1 MKKLTILVILL
12 ITTCT
17 IAMAQPRAIGVRLG
31 AAVGASY
38 QHGLGEKNMLQID
51 LEFPV
56 FTHMTVSAI
65 YDWIIPMNV
74 PGKGQLNLFAGV
86 GGTVG
91 LGWNLAYQY
100 GTMKDGAGN
109 KWKIRGYGY
118 GYSWGAGY
126 GYGRSGVGRPL
137 FGVFGATGHF
147 GVEYM
152 FWFPL
157 QVFCDWKP
165 TFGGFIGSW
174 KWKDADSKWKYSGFY
189 VPGLYNIAV
198 GARYCF

>member
-17 IAMAQPRAIGVRLG
+17 IAMAQPRAIGMRLSH
-31 AAVGASY
+31 VIGASY
-38 QHGLGEKNMLQID
+38 QHSMGDKNMIQID
-51 LEFPV
+51 LEFPL
-56 FTHMTVSAI
+56 FTHMNVSAI

-91 LGWNLAYQY
+91 LGWNTYYQY
-100 GTMKDGAGN
+100 GTMKYPNGD
-109 KWKIRGYGY
+109 KYKIRGWGYGY
-118 GYSWGAGY
+118 GWASRGY
-126 GYGRSGVGRPL
+126 GSGGTTI
-137 FGVFGATGHF
+137 GVFGATGHF

-165 TFGGFIGSW
+165 TFGAWFGQ
-174 KWKDADSKWKYSGFY
+174 SKWSGWDGKVKYSGFY
-189 VPGLYNIAV
+189 VPGLYNIAI
-198 GARYCF
+198 GARYVF

>member
-17 IAMAQPRAIGVRLG
+17 IAMAQPRAIGLRLG
-31 AAVGASY
+31 AGVGASY
-38 QHGLGEKNMLQID
+38 QHSMGEKNMLQLD
-51 LEFPV
+51 LEFPLYH
-56 FTHMTVSAI
+56 THMTVSAI

-91 LGWNLAYQY
+91 LGWNLHYQVGTAKYEGGKQKFNYLSHGY
-100 GTMKDGAGN
+100 GYYSGY
-109 KWKIRGYGY
+109 YGY
-118 GYSWGAGY
+118 GYSSSYRTIIGI
-126 GYGRSGVGRPL
+126 
-137 FGVFGATGHF
+137 FGATGHF

-157 QVFCDWKP
+157 QVFFDYKP
-165 TFGGFIGSW
+165 TFGAFFGQSTYSGA
-174 KWKDADSKWKYSGFY
+174 KTKYSGFY
-189 VPGLYNIAV
+189 VPGLLNFAI